1 MSIVELVAA
10 FTVRSINDGD
20 NNIVSIKL
28 EVSGIILLS
37 RGHHNSICCSNLR
50 ASSPC
55 QGKLCFLAL
64 KKLIQVLISLLLL
77 KTIFRGGV
85 R

>member
-20 NNIVSIKL
+20 NIVSIKL
-28 EVSGIILLS
+28 EVSGVILLS
-37 RGHHNSICCSNLR
+37 RGHYNSICCSNLR

>member
-20 NNIVSIKL
+20 NIVSIKL
-28 EVSGIILLS
+28 EVSGVILLT